1 MKVGRYLLFILLG
14 GIVGG
19 VIGSTISIMKYTN
32 LLSNITISENSLIIV
47 TIIASVINIILI
59 FALHKVQRDAIKFK
73 SKTNHS
79 LEDAQADL
87 FEEKAN
93 IKFLRSNFIYYIQL
107 SVSFITMLIF
117 TVSNNTNEMSV
128 FYAIIPF
135 LITIIPSLM
144 AGFFVR
150 KFDSRYPKQAG
161 FFVRKFDSRYP
172 KQGEA
177 RYTEKILE
185 IMDEGE
191 RHITLV
197 SMFKTYHINLVL
209 IILGVILLGA
219 FSIRTGI
226 NQSIGLLILLVLFVY
241 NAFGYTLKV
250 SKFYK

>member
-59 FALHKVQRDAIKFK
+59 FALHRVQRDAIKFK

-117 TVSNNTNEMSV
+117 TVSNNTNEMSA
-128 FYAIIPF
+128 FSSMIPF

-144 AGFFVR
+144 VGFF
-150 KFDSRYPKQAG
+150 A
-161 FFVRKFDSRYP
+161 RKFDSRYP

-177 RYTEKILE
+177 RYTEKVLSIK
-185 IMDEGE
+185 DEGE
-191 RHITLV
+191 RHIILV

-226 NQSIGLLILLVLFVY
+226 NQSIGLLILIVLFVY

>member
-14 GIVGG
+14 CIVGG
-19 VIGSTISIMKYTN
+19 VMGSTISIMEYTN
-32 LLSNITISENSLIIV
+32 LFSNITISENSLIIV

-59 FALHKVQRDAIKFK
+59 FVLHKVQRDAIKFK
-73 SKTNHS
+73 SKTNYS
-79 LEDAQADL
+79 LEDTQADL
-87 FEEKAN
+87 FEKKAN
-93 IKFLRSNFIYYIQL
+93 IKFIRSNLVYYIQM

-117 TVSNNTNEMSV
+117 TVSNNTNEMSA

-135 LITIIPSLM
+135 LITMVPSLM
-144 AGFFVR
+144 VGFFAR
-150 KFDSRYPKQAG
+150 R
-161 FFVRKFDSRYP
+161 FDSRYP

-177 RYTEKILE
+177 QYTEKVFK

-209 IILGVILLGA
+209 IIIGVVLLGV
-219 FSIRTGI
+219 FSIRTGV
-226 NQSIGLLILLVLFVY
+226 NQSIGLLILIVLFVY

>member
-19 VIGSTISIMKYTN
+19 VIGSTISVMEYTN
-32 LLSNITISENSLIIV
+32 LFSNITISENSLIIV

-59 FALHKVQRDAIKFK
+59 FVLHKVQRDAIKFK
-73 SKTNHS
+73 SKTNQS

-107 SVSFITMLIF
+107 SVSFITMLIY

-144 AGFFVR
+144 
-150 KFDSRYPKQAG
+150 AG

-209 IILGVILLGA
+209 IMIGVVLLGA

-226 NQSIGLLILLVLFVY
+226 NQSIGLLILIVLFVY

-250 SKFYK
+250 NKFYK

>member
-14 GIVGG
+14 SIVGG
-19 VIGSTISIMKYTN
+19 VIGSTISVMEYTN
-32 LLSNITISENSLIIV
+32 LFSNITISENSLIIV

-59 FALHKVQRDAIKFK
+59 FVLHKVQRDAIKFK
-73 SKTNHS
+73 SKTNQS

-87 FEEKAN
+87 YEKKAN
-93 IKFLRSNFIYYIQL
+93 IKYIRSEIIYFIQM
-107 SVSFITMLIF
+107 SVSFITILIF

-128 FYAIIPF
+128 FYSMIPF

-144 AGFFVR
+144 VGFF
-150 KFDSRYPKQAG
+150 A
-161 FFVRKFDSRYP
+161 RKFDSRYP

-177 RYTEKILE
+177 RYTEKVLSIK
-185 IMDEGE
+185 DEGE
-191 RHITLV
+191 RHIILV

-209 IILGVILLGA
+209 IMLGVVLLGA

-226 NQSIGLLILLVLFVY
+226 NQSIGLLILIVLFVY

-250 SKFYK
+250 NKFYK

>member
-128 FYAIIPF
+128 IYAIIPF

-144 AGFFVR
+144 
-150 KFDSRYPKQAG
+150 AG

-226 NQSIGLLILLVLFVY
+226 NQSIGLLILIVLFVY

>member
-19 VIGSTISIMKYTN
+19 VIGSTISVMEYTN
-32 LLSNITISENSLIIV
+32 LFSNITISENSLIIV

-59 FALHKVQRDAIKFK
+59 FVLHKVQRDAIKFK
-73 SKTNHS
+73 SKTNQS

-150 KFDSRYPKQAG
+150 KFDSRYPKQ
-161 FFVRKFDSRYP
+161 
-172 KQGEA
+172 GEA

-209 IILGVILLGA
+209 IMLGVVLLGA

-226 NQSIGLLILLVLFVY
+226 NQSIGLLILIVLFVY

-250 SKFYK
+250 NKFYK

>member
-14 GIVGG
+14 CIVGG
-19 VIGSTISIMKYTN
+19 IMGSTISVMEYTN
-32 LLSNITISENSLIIV
+32 LFSNITISENSLVIV

-59 FALHKVQRDAIKFK
+59 FVLHKVQRDAIKFK

-79 LEDAQADL
+79 LEDTQADL
-87 FEEKAN
+87 FEKKAN
-93 IKFLRSNFIYYIQL
+93 IKYIRSEIIYFIQM
-107 SVSFITMLIF
+107 SVSFITIF
-117 TVSNNTNEMSV
+117 IFVLANKNNEMSS

-135 LITIIPSLM
+135 LITMIPSLM
-144 AGFFVR
+144 VGFF
-150 KFDSRYPKQAG
+150 A
-161 FFVRKFDSRYP
+161 RKFDSRYP
-172 KQGEA
+172 KQGES
-177 RYTEKILE
+177 RYTEKVLSIK
-185 IMDEGE
+185 DEGE
-191 RHITLV
+191 RHIILV

-209 IILGVILLGA
+209 IMIGVVLLGA

>member
-19 VIGSTISIMKYTN
+19 VIGSTISVMEYTN
-32 LLSNITISENSLIIV
+32 LFSNITISENSLIIV

-59 FALHKVQRDAIKFK
+59 FVLHKVQRDAIKFK
-73 SKTNHS
+73 SKTNQS

-150 KFDSRYPKQAG
+150 KFDSRYPKQ
-161 FFVRKFDSRYP
+161 
-172 KQGEA
+172 GEA

-209 IILGVILLGA
+209 IMIGVVLLGA

-226 NQSIGLLILLVLFVY
+226 NQSIGLLILIVLFVY

-250 SKFYK
+250 NKFYK

>member
-150 KFDSRYPKQAG
+150 KFDSRYPKQ
-161 FFVRKFDSRYP
+161 
-172 KQGEA
+172 GEA

-226 NQSIGLLILLVLFVY
+226 NQSIGLLILIVLFVY

>member
-14 GIVGG
+14 SIVGG
-19 VIGSTISIMKYTN
+19 VIGSTISVMEYTN
-32 LLSNITISENSLIIV
+32 LFSNITISENSPIIV

-59 FALHKVQRDAIKFK
+59 FVLHKVQRDAIKFK
-73 SKTNHS
+73 SKTNQS

-107 SVSFITMLIF
+107 SVSFITMLIY

-144 AGFFVR
+144 
-150 KFDSRYPKQAG
+150 AG

-209 IILGVILLGA
+209 IMIGVVLLGA

-226 NQSIGLLILLVLFVY
+226 NQSIGLLILIVLFVY

-250 SKFYK
+250 NKFYK

>member
-150 KFDSRYPKQAG
+150 KFDSRYPKQ
-161 FFVRKFDSRYP
+161 
-172 KQGEA
+172 GEA

>member
-14 GIVGG
+14 CIVGG
-19 VIGSTISIMKYTN
+19 VISSTISVMKYTK
-32 LLSNITISENSLIIV
+32 LFSNITISENSLIIV

-59 FALHKVQRDAIKFK
+59 FVLHKVQRDAIKFK
-73 SKTNHS
+73 SKTNQS
-79 LEDAQADL
+79 LEDTQADL
-87 FEEKAN
+87 FEKNAN
-93 IKFLRSNFIYYIQL
+93 IKFLRSNFIYYIQM
-107 SVSFITMLIF
+107 SVSFITILIY
-117 TVSNNTNEMSV
+117 TVSNNTSEMSV

-144 AGFFVR
+144 VGFF
-150 KFDSRYPKQAG
+150 A
-161 FFVRKFDSRYP
+161 RKFDSRYP

-177 RYTEKILE
+177 QYTEKVFK

-209 IILGVILLGA
+209 IIIGVVLLGA

-226 NQSIGLLILLVLFVY
+226 NQSIGLLILIVLFVY

-250 SKFYK
+250 NKFYK

>member
-19 VIGSTISIMKYTN
+19 VIGSTISVMEYTN
-32 LLSNITISENSLIIV
+32 LFSNITISENSSIIV

-59 FALHKVQRDAIKFK
+59 FVLHKVQRDAIKFK
-73 SKTNHS
+73 SKTNQS

-107 SVSFITMLIF
+107 SVSFITMLIY

-144 AGFFVR
+144 
-150 KFDSRYPKQAG
+150 AG

-209 IILGVILLGA
+209 IMIGVVLLGA

-226 NQSIGLLILLVLFVY
+226 NQSIGLLILIVLFVY

-250 SKFYK
+250 NKFYK

>member
-19 VIGSTISIMKYTN
+19 VIGSTISVMEYTN
-32 LLSNITISENSLIIV
+32 LFSNITISENSLIIV

-59 FALHKVQRDAIKFK
+59 FVLHKVQRDAIKFK
-73 SKTNHS
+73 SKTNQS

-150 KFDSRYPKQAG
+150 KFDSRYPKQ
-161 FFVRKFDSRYP
+161 
-172 KQGEA
+172 GEA

-209 IILGVILLGA
+209 IMLGVVLLGA

-226 NQSIGLLILLVLFVY
+226 NQSIGLLILIVLFVY

-250 SKFYK
+250 NKF

>member
-19 VIGSTISIMKYTN
+19 VIGSTISVMEYTN
-32 LLSNITISENSLIIV
+32 LFSNITISENSLIIV

-59 FALHKVQRDAIKFK
+59 FVLHKVQRDAIKFK
-73 SKTNHS
+73 SKTNQS

-144 AGFFVR
+144 
-150 KFDSRYPKQAG
+150 DG

-209 IILGVILLGA
+209 IMLGVVLLGA

-226 NQSIGLLILLVLFVY
+226 NQSIGLLILIVLFVY

-250 SKFYK
+250 NKFYK

>member
-19 VIGSTISIMKYTN
+19 IMGSTISVMEYTN
-32 LLSNITISENSLIIV
+32 LFSNITISENSLVIV

-59 FALHKVQRDAIKFK
+59 FVLHKVQRDAIKFK

-79 LEDAQADL
+79 LEDTQADL
-87 FEEKAN
+87 FEKKAN
-93 IKFLRSNFIYYIQL
+93 IKYIRSEIIYFIQM
-107 SVSFITMLIF
+107 SVSFITIF
-117 TVSNNTNEMSV
+117 IFVLANKNNEMSS

-135 LITIIPSLM
+135 LITMIPSLM
-144 AGFFVR
+144 VGFF
-150 KFDSRYPKQAG
+150 A
-161 FFVRKFDSRYP
+161 RKFDSRYP
-172 KQGEA
+172 KQGES
-177 RYTEKILE
+177 RYTEKVLSIK
-185 IMDEGE
+185 DEGE
-191 RHITLV
+191 RHIILV

-209 IILGVILLGA
+209 IMIGVVLLGA

-226 NQSIGLLILLVLFVY
+226 NQSIGLLILIVLFVY

>member
-19 VIGSTISIMKYTN
+19 VIGSTISVMEYTN
-32 LLSNITISENSLIIV
+32 LFSNITISENSLIIV

-59 FALHKVQRDAIKFK
+59 FVLHKVQRDAIKFK
-73 SKTNHS
+73 SKTNQS

-150 KFDSRYPKQAG
+150 KFDSRYPKQ
-161 FFVRKFDSRYP
+161 
-172 KQGEA
+172 GEA

-209 IILGVILLGA
+209 IMIGVVLLGA

-226 NQSIGLLILLVLFVY
+226 NQSIGLLILIVLFVY

-250 SKFYK
+250 NKF

>member
-117 TVSNNTNEMSV
+117 TVSNNTNEMSA
-128 FYAIIPF
+128 FSSMIPF

-144 AGFFVR
+144 VGFF
-150 KFDSRYPKQAG
+150 A
-161 FFVRKFDSRYP
+161 RKFDSRYP

-177 RYTEKILE
+177 RYTEKVLSIK
-185 IMDEGE
+185 DEGE
-191 RHITLV
+191 RHIILV

-226 NQSIGLLILLVLFVY
+226 NQSIGLLILIVLFVY